1 MALGGGTFTTQNK
14 ILPGAYINFTSAARA
29 STTLSERGIAAMPF
43 VADWGKENEVI
54 TVTAQEFIK
63 NSIALFGYDYIHPQM
78 QMFREIFK
86 HTKTLLGYRLNSGA
100 EKAKNDIATAAC
112 GGTRGNALSIV
123 VENNVDGGFIVKTL
137 LDNVEQHKQIVSTAE
152 ELQNND
158 FVVFNKQAEL
168 QPTANMPLTGG
179 TDGQGRTGENYQK
192 FLNKIEKYHF
202 HALGCNTDEKDI
214 VDLFVAFTIRM
225 REQQG
230 VKFQT
235 IVYRAENADNEGI
248 ISVEN
253 KLLNVDENLFG
264 EFSIVYWLT
273 GAVAGC
279 EVQKS
284 LTNMVYDGEY
294 DIDTDYTQMQLE
306 SAVSKG
312 KMIFHIVGDDVRVL
326 KDINTLVTVTP
337 QKSEHFKSNQIVR
350 VLDQIGNDIAAL
362 FYTKYLGKVQNN
374 YAGRIAFWNDI
385 VDYYNQ
391 LQRIEAITD
400 FISDD
405 VTVEQGE
412 NKDSVVVVT
421 NVAPVQAME
430 KLYMTVI
437 VK

>member
-14 ILPGAYINFTSAARA
+14 VLPGAYINFTSATRA
-29 STTLSERGIAAMPF
+29 SATLSDRGIVAMPF
-43 VADWGKENEVI
+43 VADWGKEGEVI
-54 TVTAQEFIK
+54 KVTAQEFMK
-63 NSIALFGYDYIHPQM
+63 NSISLFGYDYTHPQM

-86 HTKTLLGYRLNSGA
+86 HAKILLGYRLNSGA
-100 EKAKNDIATAAC
+100 EKAKNDIATAVY
-112 GGTRGNALSIV
+112 GGIRGNALSIV
-123 VENNVDGGFIVKTL
+123 VENNVDGGYIVKTL
-137 LDNVEQHKQIVSTAE
+137 LDSIEQHKQIVLTAE

-158 FVVFNKQAEL
+158 FVVFNKQTEL
-168 QPTANMPLTGG
+168 QATANMPLTGG

-192 FLNKIEKYHF
+192 FLDKIEKYSF

-214 VDLFVAFTIRM
+214 IDLFVAFTIRM

-235 IVYRAENADNEGI
+235 VVYRAENADNEGV

-264 EFSIVYWLT
+264 EFSIVYWLA

-284 LTNMVYDGEY
+284 LTNMAYDGEY

-306 SAVSKG
+306 DAVKKG
-312 KMIFHIVGDDVRVL
+312 KLIFHNVGDDIRIL

-362 FYTKYLGKVQNN
+362 FYSKYLGKVQNN

-385 VDYYNQ
+385 VDYYSQ

-400 FISDD
+400 FTSDD
-405 VTVEQGE
+405 ITVEQGE

>member
-14 ILPGAYINFTSAARA
+14 ILPGTYINFTSATRA
-29 STTLSERGIAAMPF
+29 SATLSDRGIVAMPF
-43 VADWGKENEVI
+43 VSDWGKENEVI
-54 TVTAQEFIK
+54 TVTAQEFMK
-63 NSIALFGYDYIHPQM
+63 NSISLFGYDYTHPQM

-86 HTKTLLGYRLNSGA
+86 HAKILLGYRLNSGA
-100 EKAKNDIATAAC
+100 EKAKNDIATAVY
-112 GGTRGNALSIV
+112 GGARGNALSII
-123 VENNVDGGFIVKTL
+123 VENDVDGGYIVKTL
-137 LDNVEQHKQIVSTAE
+137 LDNIEQHKQIVSTAE

-192 FLNKIEKYHF
+192 FLDKIEKYSF
-202 HALGCNTDEKDI
+202 HALGCNTDEKTI
-214 VDLFVAFTIRM
+214 IDLFVAFTIRM

-235 IVYRAENADNEGI
+235 IVYRAENADNEGV

-264 EFSIVYWLT
+264 EFSLVYWLT

-294 DIDTDYTQMQLE
+294 DIDTDYTQMQIE
-306 SAVSKG
+306 NAVEKG
-312 KMIFHIVGDDVRVL
+312 KLIFHNVGDDVRVL

-350 VLDQIGNDIAAL
+350 VLDQIGNDIATL
-362 FYTKYLGKVQNN
+362 FYSKYLGKVQNN

-405 VTVEQGE
+405 VIVEQGE

>member
-14 ILPGAYINFTSAARA
+14 ILPGAYINFTSATRA
-29 STTLSERGIAAMPF
+29 SATLSDRGIVAMPF
-43 VADWGKENEVI
+43 VSDWGKENEVI
-54 TVTAQEFIK
+54 TVTAQEFMK
-63 NSIALFGYDYIHPQM
+63 NSIALFGYDYTHPQM

-86 HTKTLLGYRLNSGA
+86 HAKILLGYRLNSGA
-100 EKAKNDIATAAC
+100 EKAKNDIATAVY

-123 VENNVDGGFIVKTL
+123 VENDVDGGYIVKTL
-137 LDNVEQHKQIVSTAE
+137 LDNIEQHKQIVSTAE

-192 FLNKIEKYHF
+192 FLDKIEKYSF
-202 HALGCNTDEKDI
+202 HALGCNTDEKTI
-214 VDLFVAFTIRM
+214 IDLFVAFTIRM

-235 IVYRAENADNEGI
+235 IVYRAENADNEGV

-264 EFSIVYWLT
+264 EFSLVYWLT

-294 DIDTDYTQMQLE
+294 DIDTDYTQMQIE
-306 SAVSKG
+306 NAVEKG
-312 KMIFHIVGDDVRVL
+312 KLIFHNVGDDVRVL
-326 KDINTLVTVTP
+326 KDINTLVTVTH

-350 VLDQIGNDIAAL
+350 VLDQIGNDIATL
-362 FYTKYLGKVQNN
+362 FYSKYLGKVQNN

-405 VTVEQGE
+405 VIVEQGE

>member
-86 HTKTLLGYRLNSGA
+86 HAKTLLGYRLNSGA
-100 EKAKNDIATAAC
+100 EKAKNDIATATC

-264 EFSIVYWLT
+264 EFSIIYWLT